1 MNPQTVFDEHQIRKS
16 SRQSALITLVGVIIV
31 GGAFLFSL
39 YKLNSVNEQ
48 IGEKR
53 QLLDSLTSQSESM
66 QKQIDV
72 LRSNTRELE
81 QSYVQIEK
89 AVAAT
94 QNRQLRREFTQA
106 LPLVA
111 TVRPRARAVEN
122 RAIKGEKETYYDF
135 SLWVDVPRERK
146 MEVVEVVYEFNH
158 PTFRQK
164 TQRSSNAEDGYRVEY
179 TGWGCLS
186 SVIVTVH
193 LRNGSSSSIDFDM
206 CAELE
211 WESGK

>member
-1 MNPQTVFDEHQIRKS
+1 MSAQPVFDEQQIRKS
-16 SRQSALITLVGVIIV
+16 SRQSAAITLIGVIIV

-39 YKLNSVNEQ
+39 YELNTVNEQ

-53 QLLDSLTSQSESM
+53 ELLDSLTNQSESM

-72 LRSNTRELE
+72 LRSTARELE
-81 QSYVQIEK
+81 QSYAQIEK
-89 AVAAT
+89 VVAAT
-94 QNRQLRREFTQA
+94 RNRQLRLEVAQA
-106 LPLVA
+106 LPFVA
-111 TVRPRARAVEN
+111 AVKPRARVVEN
-122 RAIKGEKETYYDF
+122 RDIKGERETYYDF
-135 SLWVDVPRERK
+135 SLWLDVPRERRA
-146 MEVVEVVYEFNH
+146 EILEVVYEFNH

-164 TQRSSNAEDGYRVEY
+164 TQRSSNPEDGYRVQY
-179 TGWGCLS
+179 TGWGCLNS
-186 SVIVTVH
+186 IIITVN